1 MVSISSTEVFL
12 SVMVPVSGRL
22 QGWFQL
28 PGLPGYLLALFFT
41 FAPPPR
47 LPFRHQ
53 FPSSSTGNE
62 FKSCKIPVLVICGAL
77 RNYTGRDS
85 LLLTNVNLN
94 LPPAIKNLG
103 IRSTFQS
110 LGLPYLFSSS
120 SVFPNN
126 VKN

>member
-1 MVSISSTEVFL
+1 MAKYIEII
-12 SVMVPVSGRL
+12 
-22 QGWFQL
+22 
-28 PGLPGYLLALFFT
+28 LA
-41 FAPPPR
+41 AD
-47 LPFRHQ
+47 
-53 FPSSSTGNE
+53 NE
-62 FKSCKIPVLVICGAL
+62 L
-77 RNYTGRDS
+77 RNYTGCDS
-85 LLLTNVNLN
+85 LLLTNINLN